1 MKRETN
7 TEVRELT
14 KAELEI
20 MQILWDKGSAFVHE
34 IQACMPDPKP
44 AYNTISTFVRI
55 LEKKGSRSPR
65 GLRKSHRY
73 YPTFGREAYARGVM
87 QGVVQNFFN
96 NSYAQM
102 VSFFLRKG
110 TTFGCRIGR
119 DISHCPKSHRSNK
132 ATGEVTSPLPI
143 TIIMTKQPNS
153 TTSCIP
159 NPSIISWQHKSAL
172 HCSGFFTG
180 SCLPEEKH

>member
-34 IQACMPDPKP
+34 IQECMPDPKP

-55 LEKKGSRSPR
+55 LEKKGAVAHEVC
-65 GLRKSHRY
+65 GKSHRY

-87 QGVVQNFFN
+87 QGVVQNFYK
-96 NSYAQM
+96 NSYAHI
-102 VSFFLRKG
+102 VSFFCEKEQLSVAESEE
-110 TTFGCRIGR
+110 ILA
-119 DISHCPKSHRSNK
+119 IAQK
-132 ATGEVTSPLPI
+132 AI
-143 TIIMTKQPNS
+143 DQIKQR
-153 TTSCIP
+153 
-159 NPSIISWQHKSAL
+159 
-172 HCSGFFTG
+172 
-180 SCLPEEKH
+180 EK

>member
-14 KAELEI
+14 KAELEL

-34 IQACMPDPKP
+34 IQECMPDPKP

-55 LEKKGSRSPR
+55 LEKKGAVAPEVCGKSP
-65 GLRKSHRY
+65 RY

-87 QGVVQNFFN
+87 HGVVQNFSN

-102 VSFFLRKG
+102 VPFFCEKEHLSVAESEE
-110 TTFGCRIGR
+110 ILA
-119 DISHCPKSHRSNK
+119 IAQK
-132 ATGEVTSPLPI
+132 AI
-143 TIIMTKQPNS
+143 AQIKQR
-153 TTSCIP
+153 
-159 NPSIISWQHKSAL
+159 
-172 HCSGFFTG
+172 
-180 SCLPEEKH
+180 EK

>member
-34 IQACMPDPKP
+34 IQECMPDPKP

-55 LEKKGSRSPR
+55 LEKKGAVTHEVC
-65 GLRKSHRY
+65 GKSHRY

-87 QGVVQNFFN
+87 HGVVQNFFN

-102 VSFFLRKG
+102 VSFFCEKEQLSVAESEE
-110 TTFGCRIGR
+110 ILA
-119 DISHCPKSHRSNK
+119 IAQK
-132 ATGEVTSPLPI
+132 AI
-143 TIIMTKQPNS
+143 AQIKQR
-153 TTSCIP
+153 
-159 NPSIISWQHKSAL
+159 
-172 HCSGFFTG
+172 
-180 SCLPEEKH
+180 EK

>member
-34 IQACMPDPKP
+34 IQECMPDPKP

-55 LEKKGSRSPR
+55 LEKKGAVAHEVC
-65 GLRKSHRY
+65 GKSHRY

-102 VSFFLRKG
+102 VSFFSEKQQLSVAESEE
-110 TTFGCRIGR
+110 ILA
-119 DISHCPKSHRSNK
+119 IAQK
-132 ATGEVTSPLPI
+132 AI
-143 TIIMTKQPNS
+143 YQIKQRV
-153 TTSCIP
+153 
-159 NPSIISWQHKSAL
+159 K
-172 HCSGFFTG
+172 
-180 SCLPEEKH
+180 

>member
-65 GLRKSHRY
+65 GLREKPPVLPDFRTRS
-73 YPTFGREAYARGVM
+73 
-87 QGVVQNFFN
+87 
-96 NSYAQM
+96 
-102 VSFFLRKG
+102 LR
-110 TTFGCRIGR
+110 T
-119 DISHCPKSHRSNK
+119 RSNAGGRAK
-132 ATGEVTSPLPI
+132 LFQQLVCTDGFVFFAKRNNFRLPNR
-143 TIIMTKQPNS
+143 KRY
-153 TTSCIP
+153 
-159 NPSIISWQHKSAL
+159 
-172 HCSGFFTG
+172 
-180 SCLPEEKH
+180 

>member
-1 MKRETN
+1 MERETN

-34 IQACMPDPKP
+34 IQECMLDPKP

-55 LEKKGSRSPR
+55 LEKKGAVAHEVC
-65 GLRKSHRY
+65 GKSHRY

-102 VSFFLRKG
+102 VSFFCEKEQLSVAESEE
-110 TTFGCRIGR
+110 ILA
-119 DISHCPKSHRSNK
+119 IAQK
-132 ATGEVTSPLPI
+132 AI
-143 TIIMTKQPNS
+143 DQIKQR
-153 TTSCIP
+153 
-159 NPSIISWQHKSAL
+159 
-172 HCSGFFTG
+172 
-180 SCLPEEKH
+180 EK